1 MKEKSVVYYLSLED
15 IKDEN
20 ILFNYIYA
28 NLDSNYYISD
38 DLSAE
43 FYTLQAV
50 SGFIATSISL
60 ENKFYLVPEM
70 QFEYA
75 ILDFENLHISKK
87 VKKLLDKNDFAFSI
101 NTNISEVIKNIQT
114 HHKSNW
120 LTNEYY
126 EILKKTKEY
135 KNPNINFELLS
146 IELWDK
152 SKTILIAGE
161 IGYKIGSVYTS
172 LTGFCLKDK
181 KYNNFGKLQM
191 VLLALYLQKNNY
203 SFWNLGHPYMQYK
216 FDLGAISFSREEFLK
231 RWLLICRKIINF

>member
-1 MKEKSVVYYLSLED
+1 MKKKNVVYYLSLED

-20 ILFNYIYA
+20 ILFNHIYT
-28 NLDSNYYISD
+28 NLDSNFYISD
-38 DLSAE
+38 DFSAE
-43 FYTLQAV
+43 FYINQAF
-50 SGFIATSISL
+50 SGFISTSVKL
-60 ENKFYLVPEM
+60 QDKFYLVPEM

-87 VKKLLDKNDFAFSI
+87 IKKLLNKNDFTFTI
-101 NTNISEVIKNIQT
+101 NTNLPLLIQNIQS

-126 EILKKTKEY
+126 EILKKLKEY
-135 KNPNINFELLS
+135 KDPNIDFELLS
-146 IELWDK
+146 IELWNK

-161 IGYKIGSVYTS
+161 IGYKIGSIYTS

-191 VLLALYLQKNNY
+191 VLLAFHLKKNNF

-216 FDLGAISFSREEFLK
+216 FDLGAITYSRKAFLE
-231 RWLLICRKIINF
+231 RWYMHIM

>member
-1 MKEKSVVYYLSLED
+1 MAVKLKIV
-15 IKDEN
+15 
-20 ILFNYIYA
+20 
-28 NLDSNYYISD
+28 
-38 DLSAE
+38 
-43 FYTLQAV
+43 QAI
-50 SGFIATSISL
+50 SGFITTSINL
-60 ENKFYLVPEM
+60 ENKFYLVPEI

-87 VKKLLDKNDFAFSI
+87 VKKLLNKNDFIFSI
-101 NTNISEVIKNIQT
+101 NTNMKEVIKNIQT

-126 EILKKTKEY
+126 EILEKVKEY
-135 KNPNINFELLS
+135 KNPNIDFELLS

-191 VLLALYLQKNNY
+191 VLLSLYLEKNNF

-216 FDLGAISFSREEFLK
+216 FDLGAITYKREAFLK
-231 RWLLICRKIINF
+231 RWLPSILP

>member
-87 VKKLLDKNDFAFSI
+87 VKKLLDKNDFTFSI
-101 NTNISEVIKNIQT
+101 NTNISEVIKIV
-114 HHKSNW
+114 
-120 LTNEYY
+120 
-126 EILKKTKEY
+126 I
-135 KNPNINFELLS
+135 
-146 IELWDK
+146 
-152 SKTILIAGE
+152 
-161 IGYKIGSVYTS
+161 
-172 LTGFCLKDK
+172 
-181 KYNNFGKLQM
+181 
-191 VLLALYLQKNNY
+191 LAL
-203 SFWNLGHPYMQYK
+203 F
-216 FDLGAISFSREEFLK
+216 F
-231 RWLLICRKIINF
+231 

>member
-50 SGFIATSISL
+50 SGFIATSIKL

-87 VKKLLDKNDFAFSI
+87 VKKLLDKNDFTFSI

-114 HHKSNW
+114 HHKTNW

-126 EILKKTKEY
+126 EILKNLKEY
-135 KNPNINFELLS
+135 KEPNIDFELLS

-152 SKTILIAGE
+152 SKTVLIAGE
-161 IGYKIGSVYTS
+161 IGYKIGSIYTS

-191 VLLALYLQKNNY
+191 VLLALYLEKNSF

-216 FDLGAISFSREEFLK
+216 FDLGAITYSREEFLK
-231 RWLLICRKIINF
+231 RWLKDSLSIT

>member
-114 HHKSNW
+114 HHKTNW

-126 EILKKTKEY
+126 EILKKTKKY

-152 SKTILIAGE
+152 SKTVLIAGE
-161 IGYKIGSVYTS
+161 IGYKTGSVYTS

-191 VLLALYLQKNNY
+191 VLLALYLEKNNY

-231 RWLLICRKIINF
+231 RWLNNII

>member
-50 SGFIATSISL
+50 SGFIATSINL

-75 ILDFENLHISKK
+75 ILDFENLHIGKK
-87 VKKLLDKNDFAFSI
+87 VKKLLDKNDFTFSI
-101 NTNISEVIKNIQT
+101 NTNMEEVVIK
-114 HHKSNW
+114 
-120 LTNEYY
+120 
-126 EILKKTKEY
+126 
-135 KNPNINFELLS
+135 P
-146 IELWDK
+146 
-152 SKTILIAGE
+152 LIA
-161 IGYKIGSVYTS
+161 
-172 LTGFCLKDK
+172 
-181 KYNNFGKLQM
+181 
-191 VLLALYLQKNNY
+191 
-203 SFWNLGHPYMQYK
+203 
-216 FDLGAISFSREEFLK
+216 
-231 RWLLICRKIINF
+231 

>member
-43 FYTLQAV
+43 FYTLQAI
-50 SGFIATSISL
+50 SGFIATSISF

-87 VKKLLDKNDFAFSI
+87 VKKLLDKNDFTFSI

-114 HHKSNW
+114 HHKTNW

-126 EILKKTKEY
+126 EILKKVKDY

-152 SKTILIAGE
+152 SKTVLIAGE
-161 IGYKIGSVYTS
+161 IGYKTGSVYTS

-191 VLLALYLQKNNY
+191 ILLALYLEKNNF

-231 RWLLICRKIINF
+231 RWLKNIK

>member
-43 FYTLQAV
+43 FYTLQAI

-87 VKKLLDKNDFAFSI
+87 VKKLLDKNDFTFSI

-114 HHKSNW
+114 HHKTNW

-126 EILKKTKEY
+126 EILEKTKEY

-161 IGYKIGSVYTS
+161 IGYKTGSIYTS
-172 LTGFCLKDK
+172 LTGFYLKDK

-191 VLLALYLQKNNY
+191 VLLALYLEKNNY

-216 FDLGAISFSREEFLK
+216 FDLGAISFSREEFLN
-231 RWLLICRKIINF
+231 RWLKHII

>member
-114 HHKSNW
+114 HHKTNW

-126 EILKKTKEY
+126 EILKKTKKY

-161 IGYKIGSVYTS
+161 IGYKTGSVYTS

-191 VLLALYLQKNNY
+191 VLLALYLEKNNY

-231 RWLLICRKIINF
+231 RWLNNII

>member
-114 HHKSNW
+114 HHKTNW

-126 EILKKTKEY
+126 EILKNLKDY
-135 KNPNINFELLS
+135 RHPNINFELLS

-161 IGYKIGSVYTS
+161 IGYKTGSVYTS

-191 VLLALYLQKNNY
+191 VLLALYLEKNNF

-231 RWLLICRKIINF
+231 RWLKEISI

>member
-87 VKKLLDKNDFAFSI
+87 VKKLLDKNDFTFSI
-101 NTNISEVIKNIQT
+101 NTNISEVIKNIQIY
-114 HHKSNW
+114 HKSNW

-126 EILKKTKEY
+126 EILKNLKDY
-135 KNPNINFELLS
+135 KHPNINFELLS
-146 IELWDK
+146 IELWNK
-152 SKTILIAGE
+152 SKTVLIAGE
-161 IGYKIGSVYTS
+161 IGYKTGSVYTS

-191 VLLALYLQKNNY
+191 VLLALYLEKNNY

-216 FDLGAISFSREEFLK
+216 FDLGAISFSREEFLN
-231 RWLLICRKIINF
+231 RWLTYII

>member
-1 MKEKSVVYYLSLED
+1 MKKKSVVYYLSLDD

-43 FYTLQAV
+43 FYTLQAI
-50 SGFIATSISL
+50 SGFITTSINL
-60 ENKFYLVPEM
+60 ENKFYLVPEI

-87 VKKLLDKNDFAFSI
+87 VKKLLNKNDFIFSI
-101 NTNISEVIKNIQT
+101 NTNMKEVIKNIQT

-152 SKTILIAGE
+152 SKTVLIAGE

-191 VLLALYLQKNNY
+191 VLLALYLEKNNY

-216 FDLGAISFSREEFLK
+216 FDLGAITYSRKEFLK
-231 RWLLICRKIINF
+231 RWIPAVSK

>member
-114 HHKSNW
+114 HHKTNW

-126 EILKKTKEY
+126 EILKKTKKY

-152 SKTILIAGE
+152 SKTVLIAGE
-161 IGYKIGSVYTS
+161 IGYKTGSVYTS

-191 VLLALYLQKNNY
+191 VLLALYLEKNNY

-231 RWLLICRKIINF
+231 RWLTDII

>member
-87 VKKLLDKNDFAFSI
+87 VKKLLDKNDFTFSI

-114 HHKSNW
+114 HHKTNW

-126 EILKKTKEY
+126 EILKNLKDY
-135 KNPNINFELLS
+135 KHPNINFELLS

-161 IGYKIGSVYTS
+161 IGYKTGSIYTS

-191 VLLALYLQKNNY
+191 VLLALYLEKNNY

-216 FDLGAISFSREEFLK
+216 FDLGAISFSREVFLK
-231 RWLLICRKIINF
+231 RWLKHII